1 MRVFVAGATGVIGR
15 ALVPALL
22 REGHAVTGMTR
33 SPARAAALERTG
45 AAAAVCDALDAG
57 GLVAAVRDARP
68 EVVVHALTDLPGSFR
83 RLARG
88 TGANNRLR
96 REGTRNLVA
105 AAARAGARR
114 VVAESIAFLYAPE
127 GEMVKAEDGRPWTDA
142 PRSFVPT
149 VRALLELERAVTE
162 TPGVEGVVLRYGWL
176 YGPGTWFARGGL
188 AARLVRRRLFPRVG
202 GGLVS
207 WLHVE
212 DAAGAAVRA
221 LSAGVPGIYNV
232 VDDTPV
238 GWGDWLSEY
247 ARLLGAPRP
256 LPVPTGVADRLG
268 GFTLTR
274 QRGATNARAR
284 RELGWQPLYP
294 DWHDGFAAS
303 LR

>member
-22 REGHAVTGMTR
+22 RDGHAVTGMTR
-33 SPARAAALERTG
+33 SPARAAALERGG
-45 AAAAVCDALDAG
+45 AAAVVCDALDARRLTG
-57 GLVAAVRDARP
+57 AVRDARP
-68 EVVVHALTDLPGSFR
+68 EAVVHVLTDLPGSFR

-88 TGANNRLR
+88 AGANNRLR

-105 AAARAGARR
+105 AAARAGVRR

-142 PRSFVPT
+142 PRSFAAT
-149 VRALLELERAVTE
+149 VGALLELERAVTE
-162 TPGVEGVVLRYGWL
+162 TPGIEGVVLRYGWL
-176 YGPGTWFARGGL
+176 YGPGTWFAREGL

-247 ARLLGAPRP
+247 ARLLDAPRP

-284 RELGWQPLYP
+284 RELGWRPVHA
-294 DWHDGFAAS
+294 DWRAGFAAS

>member
-22 REGHAVTGMTR
+22 RDGHEVTGMTR
-33 SPARAAALERTG
+33 STARAAALERAG
-45 AAAAVCDALDAG
+45 AAAAVCDAFDAG
-57 GLVAAVRDARP
+57 GLTAAVRDARP
-68 EVVVHALTDLPGSFR
+68 EVVVHVLTDLPRGVR
-83 RLARG
+83 GLARG
-88 TGANNRLR
+88 ARANHRLR

-127 GEMVKAEDGRPWTDA
+127 GEMVKTEDGRPWTDA
-142 PRSFVPT
+142 PRSYAAT
-149 VRALLELERAVTE
+149 IGALLELERAVTE
-162 TPGVEGVVLRYGWL
+162 YPGIEGVVLRYGWL
-176 YGPGTWFARGGL
+176 YGPGTWFARDGL
-188 AARLVRRRLFPRVG
+188 AARLVRRRLFPRVD

-212 DAAGAAVRA
+212 DAAGATVRA
-221 LSAGVPGIYNV
+221 LAGGRPGIYNV

-238 GWGDWLSEY
+238 PWADWLVEY

-256 LPVPTGVADRLG
+256 LRLPARVADRLG

-284 RELGWQPLYP
+284 RELGWRPLHP
-294 DWHDGFAAS
+294 DWREGFTT
-303 LR
+303 L